1 MFNSLSHGFTRQDLK
16 AGSFYTL
23 VLSEV
28 QWLTLPDGRRTL
40 RSVLTVATESSL
52 LNMKIF

>member
-40 RSVLTVATESSL
+40 RSVLTVATASSL

>member
-1 MFNSLSHGFTRQDLK
+1 MFNSLSHGFIRQDLK
-16 AGSFYTL
+16 AGSFHTL

-28 QWLTLPDGRRTL
+28 QRLTLPDVRRTQ

>member
-1 MFNSLSHGFTRQDLK
+1 MFNSLSHGFIRQDLK
-16 AGSFYTL
+16 ADSFHTL